1 MGTKKY
7 IVLMIAVMILTAC
20 SESGDVEDIIISKE
34 KIENTSSVLQVDVA
48 SLGFEALGGS
58 KEFRITSNTGWR
70 ITAPDWCVLSA
81 TTGSDNAVIT
91 VTADENTTAEQRS
104 GSIVVTGVGASPVT
118 IIVNQDE
125 QKNVQTIP
133 GAGDNVPPSV

>member
-1 MGTKKY
+1 
-7 IVLMIAVMILTAC
+7 
-20 SESGDVEDIIISKE
+20 
-34 KIENTSSVLQVDVA
+34 
-48 SLGFEALGGS
+48 
-58 KEFRITSNTGWR
+58 
-70 ITAPDWCVLSA
+70 
-81 TTGSDNAVIT
+81 VIT